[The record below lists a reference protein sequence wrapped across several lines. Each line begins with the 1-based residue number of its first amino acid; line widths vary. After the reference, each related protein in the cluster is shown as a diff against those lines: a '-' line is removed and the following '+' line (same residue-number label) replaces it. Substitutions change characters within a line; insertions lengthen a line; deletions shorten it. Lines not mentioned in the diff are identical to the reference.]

1 MVMDYYKFV
10 SASVAV
16 ALAVGGVTVL
26 APPASGKTGP
36 VVVTAKVDVVVRRIG
51 YLDLNLTSEPGQLT
65 LSRRV
70 GGAIG
75 SLCTEATGG
84 YDGNFHTGI
93 ASRKCHTSAWNQ
105 ARPQMA
111 RAVQRANEIAST
123 GSSTIAAAGISI
135 VLSK

>member
-1 MVMDYYKFV
+1 MEYHKFV
-10 SASVAV
+10 SAGVAV
-16 ALAVGGVTVL
+16 AIAVGGVTAL
-26 APPASGKTGP
+26 APPASGKSGP
-36 VVVTAKVDVVVRRIG
+36 VVVTAKVDIVARHIS
-51 YLDLNLTSEPGQLT
+51 YLDLNLASEPGQLT

-84 YDGNFHTGI
+84 YDGNFKTGI
-93 ASRKCHTSAWNQ
+93 ASRECRTSAWNQ

-123 GSSTIAAAGISI
+123 GSSTIAAAGIAI